1 MIFFETL
8 VLDSF
13 IEQAEIFGWFSRF
26 KSEGTKVKCKKSGKI
41 QILKSFVPCVYLIG
55 VDLQNDFNIG
65 NLKTMT
71 RGRCMVVLKAVCV
84 YSLLGIEGSE
94 GSPVD
99 AHSLSL
105 ILCFPD
111 MTSLLMGWSKILKCL
126 LSLPSCN

>member
-1 MIFFETL
+1 MVSISSVTFLSTTNAFE
-8 VLDSF
+8 
-13 IEQAEIFGWFSRF
+13 I
-26 KSEGTKVKCKKSGKI
+26 TKVKCKKSGKI